1 MSSSESEEADE
12 YQTQSTQTQKGK
24 RKQKQGEDDLQDD
37 IRENLV
43 ADVVRFILSKDSA
56 KLPIK
61 KTDISTKVM
70 KDYKRHTSDVMT
82 MAQDRLS
89 NVFGMTL
96 LEVDAKTKGTYI
108 LVSPFSPTEID
119 EFINTKSASQE
130 TEAIVLMSTLS
141 LIELS
146 NGKIDIEKALEALGK
161 MGLEKLEHKDKI
173 KNEKYWEHLVRT
185 NFQKQL
191 YIRSVKESGQGR
203 DITFIFA
210 GFRTSH
216 EIGRINVNKYIA
228 KLFGEEMDDIRL
240 KEIENEEADKA
251 NELLHAKQST
261 QTQSRSR
268 NPGTQSQSQTPTQR
282 GRKQQQSQAQSQ
294 VQSQTPTQKR
304 KQSQAQSQQASQSS
318 QSQSQSQS
326 QSNRGSATKK
336 ARRG

>member
-12 YQTQSTQTQKGK
+12 YQTQKGK

-108 LVSPFSPTEID
+108 LISPFSPTEID

-268 NPGTQSQSQTPTQR
+268 NTGTQSQSQTPTQR

>member
-12 YQTQSTQTQKGK
+12 YQTQSTQTQIGK
-24 RKQKQGEDDLQDD
+24 RRQKQGEDDLQDD

-61 KTDISTKVM
+61 KTDISIKVM
-70 KDYKRHTSDVMT
+70 KDYKKHTSDVMT
-82 MAQDRLS
+82 MAQERLS

-96 LEVDAKTKGTYI
+96 LEVDNKTKGTYI
-108 LVSPFSPTEID
+108 LISPFSPTEID

-203 DITFIFA
+203 DITFIFT

-240 KEIENEEADKA
+240 KEIENEEADKER
-251 NELLHAKQST
+251 ELMHAKQST

-268 NPGTQSQSQTPTQR
+268 NTGTQSQSQTPTQR
-282 GRKQQQSQAQSQ
+282 GRKQQSQAQSQ

-326 QSNRGSATKK
+326 NRGSATKK